1 MIDSH
6 DWRARSEFAALRR
19 YPTARIGAARF
30 VDSALIKTRPQQ
42 RLQPE
47 ALCSRAS
54 AVEARYLKP
63 IENVWLEPADSAG
76 RVGRGPLRN
85 RIVILPDVISKEEC
99 ELLMRAAAESVDD
112 RALGE
117 PLRRMRVR
125 LMHAAARELSTTIIR
140 RRVLPMMERMVPD
153 VAEWLLSRQNDR
165 VPFWASSRRSRSRPF
180 VSSGD
185 ERRERLR
192 STTTIFTASGPQR
205 QGRAQWSATAAG
217 AARERQESGRH
228 APNADARVAASV
240 AGPLGPT
247 TALRIVFPE
256 AEPAVNV
263 YCSGGNFPLHD
274 DGYDMSIVINLSPP
288 GAFEG
293 GGTQYWREMDD
304 DKWQQNGTQ
313 TREPTLVQPPQGS
326 ALIFNGNITHAGR
339 ATTRGTR
346 HVFVSSFDL
355 WPVAAEETDGEY

>member
-1 MIDSH
+1 M
-6 DWRARSEFAALRR
+6 
-19 YPTARIGAARF
+19 
-30 VDSALIKTRPQQ
+30 
-42 RLQPE
+42 
-47 ALCSRAS
+47 
-54 AVEARYLKP
+54 
-63 IENVWLEPADSAG
+63 
-76 RVGRGPLRN
+76 
-85 RIVILPDVISKEEC
+85 ILPDVISKEEC
-99 ELLMRAAAESVDD
+99 ELLMRAASESVDD

-125 LMHAAARELSTTIIR
+125 LMGAAAREMSTTIIR
-140 RRVLPMMERMVPD
+140 RRVLPMLERMVPD
-153 VAEWLLSRQNDR
+153 VAEWLLSRQNGR
-165 VPFWASSRRSRSRPF
+165 VPFWGSSRRSRSRPF
-180 VSSGD
+180 AASGD
-185 ERRERLR
+185 AYERLR

-205 QGRAQWSATAAG
+205 QSRAQWSATAAG
-217 AARERQESGRH
+217 AAPERQESGRH

-240 AGPLGPT
+240 AGLLGPA

-263 YCSGGNFPLHD
+263 YRSGGNFPLHD

-304 DKWQQNGTQ
+304 DKWQQNADGTQ
-313 TREPTLVQPPQGS
+313 RREPTLIEPPQGS

-355 WPVAAEETDGEY
+355 WPVAAKKDAAEETDEED